1 MLRLLT
7 DQNFNGRVVRGLRRR
22 LADLDLVRAFDAGLA
37 GSEDPDLLEWAA
49 QENRIVVSHDVNTMP
64 AFAYDHIRDGQ
75 SMPGVFIVP
84 TSMAIGQAIDELEF
98 AAEAMSVEECRNQ
111 VIYFPL

>member
-1 MLRLLT
+1 M
-7 DQNFNGRVVRGLRRR
+7 DQ
-22 LADLDLVRAFDAGLA
+22 
-37 GSEDPDLLEWAA
+37 
-49 QENRIVVSHDVNTMP
+49 NTMP
-64 AFAYDHIRDGQ
+64 AFAYDRVRAGQ

-98 AAEAMSVEECRNQ
+98 TIQGMPAEECRDQ

>member
-7 DQNFNGRVVRGLRRR
+7 DQNFNGRILRGLRRR
-22 LADLDLVRAFDAGLA
+22 IVSLDVVRAFDAGLA
-37 GSEDPDLLEWAA
+37 SLEDSDLLEWAMK
-49 QENRIVVSHDVNTMP
+49 EERIIVSHDVNSMT
-64 AFAYDHIRDGQ
+64 AFAYDRVRKGLP
-75 SMPGVFIVP
+75 MPGVLIVP

-98 AAEAMSVEECRNQ
+98 AVDSFSEAECRDQ